1 MSPLYAP
8 LAAGAK
14 DDDLIRT
21 LLPEEVTV
29 SSVVARAVGT
39 GHHML
44 KVEGYSRLKHTRG
57 DNGSPVLSGEFRAGG
72 HTWKIRCYL
81 DGVHKGDAGFVSL
94 YLSLADPGTSAAVH
108 AEVEFEL
115 VDQWPLLPLW
125 CRHRKRLQVSPFQ
138 PGKSWG
144 FPRFIGAGALEGGGS
159 RFLKGDYFAV
169 RCKITVVEEQ
179 GAMEEEVQRRT
190 WRGWVWCACART
202 ARAASSTARGRPR
215 PSRRRL
221 LASVF
226 PSVDKLAKLYYY
238 TSSSVFLII
247 SQQLSFAL

>member
-1 MSPLYAP
+1 MSPLYTP
-8 LAAGAK
+8 LATDAE
-14 DDDLIRT
+14 DDDLIRI
-21 LLPEEVTV
+21 LLPEEVTM
-29 SSVVARAVGT
+29 SSVAARAVGT

-57 DNGSPVLSGEFRAGG
+57 DNGSPLLSGEFRAGG

-81 DGVHKGDAGFVSL
+81 DGAHKEDAGFVSL

-159 RFLKGDYFAV
+159 RFLKGDCFAV
-169 RCKITVVEEQ
+169 RCKVTVVEEQ
-179 GAMEEEVQRRT
+179 GAMEEEVQAEDMERMGVVCLCKDGSCSKLHRARPAQT
-190 WRGWVWCACART
+190 FTEAFASFGLSIRG
-202 ARAASSTARGRPR
+202 
-215 PSRRRL
+215 
-221 LASVF
+221 
-226 PSVDKLAKLYYY
+226 
-238 TSSSVFLII
+238 
-247 SQQLSFAL
+247 

>member
-8 LAAGAK
+8 LAAGAE

-29 SSVVARAVGT
+29 SSVIARAVGT

-57 DNGSPVLSGEFRAGG
+57 DNGSPLLSGEFRAGG
-72 HTWKIRCYL
+72 HTSKIRCYL
-81 DGVHKGDAGFVSL
+81 DGAHKEDAGFVSL
-94 YLSLADPGTSAAVH
+94 YLCLADTGTSAAVH

-144 FPRFIGAGALEGGGS
+144 LPRFIGAGALERWRLQVPEGRLLRRLVQGHRRRGAGRQGGGGAGGGHGEDGCG
-159 RFLKGDYFAV
+159 LPV
-169 RCKITVVEEQ
+169 Q
-179 GAMEEEVQRRT
+179 GRIVQQ
-190 WRGWVWCACART
+190 AP
-202 ARAASSTARGRPR
+202 PR
-215 PSRRRL
+215 EAGPDL
-221 LASVF
+221 HGGVC
-226 PSVDKLAKLYYY
+226 
-238 TSSSVFLII
+238 
-247 SQQLSFAL
+247 

>member
-8 LAAGAK
+8 LAAGAE
-14 DDDLIRT
+14 DDDLIRM

-57 DNGSPVLSGEFRAGG
+57 DNGSPLLSGEFRAGG

-81 DGVHKGDAGFVSL
+81 DGAHKEDAGFVSL
-94 YLSLADPGTSAAVH
+94 YLSLADPGTSTAVH

-125 CRHRKRLQVSPFQ
+125 CRHWKRLQVSPFQ

-159 RFLKGDYFAV
+159 RFLKGDCFAV
-169 RCKITVVEEQ
+169 RCKVTVIEE
-179 GAMEEEVQRRT
+179 
-190 WRGWVWCACART
+190 
-202 ARAASSTARGRPR
+202 
-215 PSRRRL
+215 
-221 LASVF
+221 
-226 PSVDKLAKLYYY
+226 
-238 TSSSVFLII
+238 
-247 SQQLSFAL
+247 